1 MFFKEE
7 IENSKGSKEAWNFP
21 SNFGKT
27 QEENFCVSANFF
39 FLQNYNSALIN
50 ELLHKRLKL
59 QIFLMTLSEK
69 WNFSSFFGSG
79 QKIFFFRTRTQKIKW
94 QNNTVFKYLSN
105 FYLHIWKRKI
115 DFAVANLPKV
125 HSMLS
130 LLWREGAENSPCL
143 PSKSIECM
151 ASNIS

>member
-39 FLQNYNSALIN
+39 FAKLQFRIN
-50 ELLHKRLKL
+50 KWVATQTFKIANIFDDLVWKMKLQQLFWLRPKNIFLERRLKK
-59 QIFLMTLSEK
+59 S
-69 WNFSSFFGSG
+69 
-79 QKIFFFRTRTQKIKW
+79 KW
-94 QNNTVFKYLSN
+94 QNNTFFKYLSN

>member
-39 FLQNYNSALIN
+39 LQNYNSALIN

-59 QIFLMTLSEK
+59 QIFLMTLSE
-69 WNFSSFFGSG
+69 N
-79 QKIFFFRTRTQKIKW
+79 
-94 QNNTVFKYLSN
+94 
-105 FYLHIWKRKI
+105 
-115 DFAVANLPKV
+115 
-125 HSMLS
+125 
-130 LLWREGAENSPCL
+130 
-143 PSKSIECM
+143 
-151 ASNIS
+151 